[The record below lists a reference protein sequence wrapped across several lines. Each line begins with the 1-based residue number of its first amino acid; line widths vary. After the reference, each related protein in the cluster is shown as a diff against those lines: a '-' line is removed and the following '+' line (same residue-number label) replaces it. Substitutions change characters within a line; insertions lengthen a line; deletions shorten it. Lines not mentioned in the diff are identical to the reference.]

1 MSNPKK
7 AFGGTSLDNPEQYP
21 TDQESLFEMF
31 ESEATVDAI
40 PMEDLNLERHEE
52 KEDKDNTKHR
62 SSSEEKYHTGF

>member
-7 AFGGTSLDNPEQYP
+7 PFGGTSLDNPEQYP
-21 TDQESLFEMF
+21 TDQESLFEMY

-62 SSSEEKYHTGF
+62 SSSEEKYNTGF